1 MVKTYIEDFLIVD
14 ISIDKD
20 ELLKLYDGRARF
32 IHATAR
38 DGRSV
43 RFPANIMHKFI
54 LHDGIHGSFKVVFDS
69 HHKFKEVVRV

>member
-1 MVKTYIEDFLIVD
+1 MVRKNEDFLIVD

-20 ELLKLYDGRARF
+20 ELVKLYDGRARF

-43 RFPANIMHKFI
+43 RFPANIMNKFI
-54 LHDGIHGSFKVVFDS
+54 LHDGIQGSFKVTFDS
-69 HHKFKEVVRV
+69 DHKFKNVIRL